1 MQTDDWQTLDEN
13 FDADDIAA
21 LAAQGPIAGLSLHAR
36 GRLSATRS
44 KLLRKLPSL
53 QQFNLSCDVG
63 RAAMRDVLAIPGL
76 RQLDVFRILPN
87 GRPGGFAR
95 AKDLRVFRELIGLA
109 EADLLA
115 VARCPGLIELGIQS
129 SRLTPRSFD
138 ALMGMT
144 TLQTLDIEATP
155 FDDAMAA
162 QLARLPALTSL
173 HASRTAISR
182 AGLEAIC
189 ELKQMRELD
198 LWATSLSVD
207 DLYLLRGLPALEYLS
222 VGSSQGYDPVPIESL
237 LPLLDQ
243 LPSLRRLWLD
253 GVAVPDPV
261 KAQLTARYADFR
273 VTCFASSLE

>member
-13 FDADDIAA
+13 FDANDI
-21 LAAQGPIAGLSLHAR
+21 AAQGPIARLTLHSMGSLTTTH
-36 GRLSATRS
+36 S
-44 KLLRKLPSL
+44 KLLRTLPSL
-53 QQFNLSCDVG
+53 RQLNLNCDVS
-63 RAAMRDVLAIPGL
+63 RTSMRDVLAIAGL
-76 RQLDVFRILPN
+76 RELDVLRILPN

-95 AKDLRVFRELIGLA
+95 AKDLRVFRELTGLP
-109 EADLLA
+109 EVDLLD

-138 ALMGMT
+138 ALMGLS
-144 TLQTLDIEATP
+144 TLQTLDVEATP

-162 QLARLPALTSL
+162 QLARLPELTSL
-173 HASRTAISR
+173 HAGRTAISR

-198 LWATSLSVD
+198 LWAISLSVD

-222 VGSSQGYDPVPIESL
+222 VGSSHGYEPIAIESL

-243 LPSLRRLWLD
+243 LPNLRRLWLD
-253 GVAVPDPV
+253 GVAVPDSV
-261 KAQLTARYADFR
+261 KAQLVLRFSDFR
-273 VTCFASSLE
+273 VT

>member
-1 MQTDDWQTLDEN
+1 MQTDDWRTLDEH

-21 LAAQGPIAGLSLHAR
+21 LAAQRPIARLSLHSM
-36 GRLSATRS
+36 GRLSATRAQE
-44 KLLRKLPSL
+44 LRKLPSL
-53 QQFNLSCDVG
+53 QQLHLNCDVS
-63 RAAMRDVLAIPGL
+63 RAAMREVLAIAGL
-76 RQLDVFRILPN
+76 RELDVLCILPR
-87 GRPGGFAR
+87 GRPGGFAQ
-95 AKDLRVFRELIGLA
+95 AKDLRVFRELTGLA
-109 EADLLA
+109 EADLLD
-115 VARCPGLIELGIQS
+115 VARCPGLVELGIQS
-129 SRLTPRSFD
+129 SRLTPRAFD

-162 QLARLPALTSL
+162 QLARLPALTGL
-173 HASRTAISR
+173 HAGRTAISR

-222 VGSSQGYDPVPIESL
+222 IGGAQGYAPMPIESL

-253 GVAVPDPV
+253 GVAVPDSV
-261 KAQLTARYADFR
+261 KAWLASRYPDFR
-273 VTCFASSLE
+273 AT